1 MLYCPTTAMMR
12 RIQIGRCLL
21 AVCLIALAACSRNTK
36 QAASP
41 PAPVR
46 VIAATKRTVAPM
58 LKLAGIIAPLQNVG
72 LSTSLQE
79 PTDGVYVNEGDV
91 VHRGQVLA
99 QLNTADLSASL
110 AQAQAHLEQMR
121 YQATLTLHQGNDQ
134 VQSAQAALDLA
145 RADLTRDEQLLKQ
158 GYISVQ
164 TVDTQR
170 TNVAQ
175 AQAALNQAIANAQ
188 ANGTQNRGMQHAN
201 VDQAAAAVD
210 QIEAQIVRASITSPI
225 DGVVVNRNL
234 NPGEYPG
241 TRQIFTL
248 QEVSLVY
255 AELNA
260 YGTQVAGIRQGSEAT
275 LTVDALRGRTFVGR
289 VNAILS
295 PTTPSASGFIVKVV
309 IPNNGDVLRPGMTI
323 FGNVRLPE
331 QNGIAVPVTAFL
343 DETHQ
348 AVMIVEGDT
357 AHVARVTEVTEDA
370 RYAIVNGLPAETE
383 VVANGQ
389 TNVTD
394 GEKVVAS
401 L

>member
-1 MLYCPTTAMMR
+1 MTIRP
-12 RIQIGRCLL
+12 IGRCLL
-21 AVCLIALAACSRNTK
+21 AVCLIVLAACGRNAQ
-36 QAASP
+36 QASSP
-41 PAPVR
+41 PAPVH
-46 VIAATKRTVAPM
+46 VVTATNRTVTPV

-79 PTDGVYVNEGDV
+79 PTDAVYVNEGDV
-91 VHRGQVLA
+91 VHRGQILA
-99 QLNTADLSASL
+99 QLNTADLTANL
-110 AQAQAHLEQMR
+110 AQAQAHLEQTR
-121 YQATLTLHQGNDQ
+121 YQATLALHQGNDQ
-134 VQSAQAALDLA
+134 VQSAQSALELA
-145 RADLTRDEQLLKQ
+145 RENLTRDEQLFSQ

-170 TNVAQ
+170 TAVEQ
-175 AQAALNQAIANAQ
+175 AQSALNQAIANAQ

-210 QIEAQIVRASITSPI
+210 QIQAQIARASITSPI
-225 DGVVVNRNL
+225 DGIVVNRNL

-260 YGTQVAGIRQGSEAT
+260 YGMQVAGIRQGGEAT
-275 LTVDALRGRTFVGR
+275 LTADALKGRTFAGR

-295 PTTPSASGFIVKVV
+295 PTSPSSSGFIVKVV
-309 IPNNGDVLRPGMTI
+309 IPNKGDALRPGMTVSGTI
-323 FGNVRLPE
+323 RLPA
-331 QNGIAVPVTAFL
+331 QNGITVPVTAFL
-343 DETHQ
+343 DDTHQ
-348 AVMIVEGDT
+348 TVMIVEGDT
-357 AHVARVTEVTEDA
+357 AHVAHVTEITEDP
-370 RYAIVNGLPAETE
+370 RYAIVNGLPPETK
-383 VVANGQ
+383 VVTNGQ

-394 GEKVVAS
+394 GQKVVAS

>member
-1 MLYCPTTAMMR
+1 
-12 RIQIGRCLL
+12 LL
-21 AVCLIALAACSRNTK
+21 AVCLVILAGCGRNAK

-41 PAPVR
+41 PAPVH
-46 VIAATKRTVAPM
+46 VVAAADRTVNPQ

-79 PTDGVYVNEGDV
+79 PTDVVYVNEGDV

-110 AQAQAHLEQMR
+110 VQAQAHLEQMQ
-121 YQATLTLHQGNDQ
+121 YQGTMALRQGNDQ
-134 VQSAQAALDLA
+134 VRSAQAALDLA
-145 RADLTRDEQLLKQ
+145 QSNLTRDEQLLAQ

-175 AQAALNQAIANAQ
+175 AQAALNQAVANAQ
-188 ANGTQNRGMQHAN
+188 ANGTQTRGLQHAN

-210 QIEAQIVRASITSPI
+210 QIQAEIARASITSPI

-248 QEVSLVY
+248 QEVSVVY

-260 YGTQVAGIRQGSEAT
+260 YGTQVAGLRRCIARPHVCGKNQRNSLAHH
-275 LTVDALRGRTFVGR
+275 TVGE
-289 VNAILS
+289 
-295 PTTPSASGFIVKVV
+295 
-309 IPNNGDVLRPGMTI
+309 
-323 FGNVRLPE
+323 RL
-331 QNGIAVPVTAFL
+331 
-343 DETHQ
+343 H
-348 AVMIVEGDT
+348 
-357 AHVARVTEVTEDA
+357 R
-370 RYAIVNGLPAETE
+370 
-383 VVANGQ
+383 
-389 TNVTD
+389 
-394 GEKVVAS
+394 
-401 L
+401 

>member
-1 MLYCPTTAMMR
+1 
-12 RIQIGRCLL
+12 
-21 AVCLIALAACSRNTK
+21 
-36 QAASP
+36 
-41 PAPVR
+41 
-46 VIAATKRTVAPM
+46 M

-79 PTDGVYVNEGDV
+79 PTDGVFVNEGDV

-99 QLNTADLSASL
+99 QLNTADLTASL
-110 AQAQAHLEQMR
+110 VQAQAHLEQAR
-121 YQATLTLHQGNDQ
+121 YQATLARSQGNDQ

-164 TVDTQR
+164 TVDAQR
-170 TNVAQ
+170 TTVAQ

-188 ANGTQNRGMQHAN
+188 ANGTQNRGLQHAN

-210 QIEAQIVRASITSPI
+210 EIEAQIARASIISPI
-225 DGVVVNRNL
+225 DGIVVNRNL

-241 TRQIFTL
+241 ARQIFTL

-255 AELNA
+255 GELNA
-260 YGTQVAGIRQGSEAT
+260 YGTQVVGIRQGSPAT
-275 LTVDALRGRTFVGR
+275 LTADALPGRTFAGR

-295 PTTPSASGFIVKVV
+295 PTTPSSSGFIIKVV
-309 IPNNGDVLRPGMTI
+309 IPNKGDTLRPGMTVSA
-323 FGNVRLPE
+323 NVGLPV

-343 DETHQ
+343 DDTHQ
-348 AVMIVEGDT
+348 TVMIVEGDT
-357 AHVARVTEVTEDA
+357 AHVARVTEVTEDPHF
-370 RYAIVNGLPAETE
+370 AIVNGLPAETKVITSGE
-383 VVANGQ
+383 

-394 GEKVVAS
+394 GQKVVAS